1 MGHLEGLREHLK
13 SVRGHSVFNE
23 LLAAQTVWEMRLHGQ
38 RVVQARVVEN
48 QTYEM
53 VLDIDGHGRE
63 TIHKL
68 QVKCLYPVESAA
80 DVEKQL
86 KIDKKVLGLGLGPIE
101 AAAQRYIVKN
111 KTLFPLVKE
120 REVVFC
126 TLMEGEVIRGLI
138 ADFSRFEMIM
148 HAKGGLPMVI
158 LRHSIYDLRTKKG
171 RCMLRSFQEEHRDW
185 QKSALFVS

>member
-13 SVRGHSVFNE
+13 SVFGHSVFDQ
-23 LLAAQTVWEMRLHGQ
+23 LLASQEVWEMRLHGQ
-38 RVVQARVVEN
+38 RVVQAKVVEN

-53 VLDIDGHGRE
+53 VLDIDGQGRE
-63 TIHKL
+63 SIHKL
-68 QVKCLYPVESAA
+68 QVKCLYPVASAA
-80 DVEKQL
+80 EVEKQL
-86 KIDKKVLGLGLGPIE
+86 KVDKKVLALGLEPIE
-101 AAAQRYIVKN
+101 APAQRYIVKN
-111 KTLFPLVKE
+111 KTLFPLMKE

-126 TLMEGEVIRGLI
+126 TLMEGEVFRGLI

-148 HAKGGLPMVI
+148 HGKGGLPITI

-171 RCMLRSFQEEHRDW
+171 RCMLRSFQQEHRDW

>member
-13 SVRGHSVFNE
+13 SVLGHSVFDQI
-23 LLAAQTVWEMRLHGQ
+23 LASQAVWEMRLHGQ
-38 RVVQARVVEN
+38 RVVQARVLEN

-53 VLDIDGHGRE
+53 VLDIEGQGRE

-86 KIDKKVLGLGLGPIE
+86 KIDKKVLGLRLEPIE
-101 AAAQRYIVKN
+101 VPAQRYIVKN

-148 HAKGGLPMVI
+148 HAKGGLPTVI